1 MPFKKGQSGNPAGS
15 PPKDESIAALVRE
28 LGKRRKQIKI
38 SGKKKMVPLMEAVIY
53 KMYDRALSGDVAAVR
68 YLSERRDGKV
78 PTPLEHTGADGSPLF
93 EYNAKLDDIE

>member
-1 MPFKKGQSGNPAGS
+1 MPFKKGESGNPAGR

-38 SGKKKMVPLMEAVIY
+38 SGKKKMVPLINAVLL
-53 KMYDRALSGDVAAVR
+53 KMYDRALSGDVAAAKF
-68 YLSERRDGKV
+68 LAERRDGKV
-78 PTPLEHTGADGSPLF
+78 PTPLEHTGADGAPLF